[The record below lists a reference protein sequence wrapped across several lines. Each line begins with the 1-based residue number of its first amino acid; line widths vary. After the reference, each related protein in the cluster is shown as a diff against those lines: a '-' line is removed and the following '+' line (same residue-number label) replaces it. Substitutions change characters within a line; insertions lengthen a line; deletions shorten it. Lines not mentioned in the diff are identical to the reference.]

1 MEKRPFLPLP
11 LSSSSAFTLPSRAA
25 GTEPAL
31 LLVDFAMSLSFWLM
45 TTFGL
50 GPGLSAAMLSRS
62 SRLSVTLR
70 LPCRSRDLPTLVARD
85 ADVGVSSELLSADRI
100 PSCVEMSLPPSSDF
114 SRPTISLSSLMISR
128 KFVSSSSSI
137 LSDGAAPRANRAFCC
152 ASKSRIFLRTPS
164 DCACR
169 PRQRSDSGEILEDLH
184 GQACEMQFLF

>member
-1 MEKRPFLPLP
+1 MEERPFLPLP

-85 ADVGVSSELLSADRI
+85 ADVGVSSELLSAERI
-100 PSCVEMSLPPSSDF
+100 PSCVEMSLPPSSDL

-128 KFVSSSSSI
+128 KLVSSSSSI
-137 LSDGAAPRANRAFCC
+137 LSEGAAPRASRAFCC
-152 ASKSRIFLRTPS
+152 VSSSRIFLRTPS
-164 DCACR
+164 DWACE
-169 PRQRSDSGEILEDLH
+169 PRQRSNPGKTCEDFR
-184 GQACEMQFLF
+184 GQAREV